1 MCFTTVQRKTTK
13 NFDGSDIQVSL
24 KGAKDDGEDEEED
37 IDETLELLENFT
49 VSDGKYLKNLW
60 QFLE

>member
-1 MCFTTVQRKTTK
+1 LCFTTVQRKTTK

-37 IDETLELLENFT
+37 IDGAEE
-49 VSDGKYLKNLW
+49 V
-60 QFLE
+60 